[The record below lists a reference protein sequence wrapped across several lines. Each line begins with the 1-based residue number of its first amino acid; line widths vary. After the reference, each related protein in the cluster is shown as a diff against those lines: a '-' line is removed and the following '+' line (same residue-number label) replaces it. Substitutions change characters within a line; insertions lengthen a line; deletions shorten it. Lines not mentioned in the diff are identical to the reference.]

1 MGKKTIIVVCLVPLA
16 LALFRIAEAQQGK
29 VYHVGVLTVGDNTP
43 QTTGLRDGLKEA
55 GYVEGKNLV
64 LDISV
69 KENYDELRPIA
80 KAYMERKFDVIVTFG
95 GTATLI
101 AKELTPE
108 IPIVFVGVVDPIT
121 TGMVNSLARPEANVT
136 GVASRTDLELHGKR
150 LEVFKEA
157 VPTLRRLLV
166 LYNARGENP
175 LHMKSLELIQRAAPN
190 FGLKLTEKPIKSVA
204 DVEAALSS
212 VSRDTTDGVFVI
224 CATLFRDL
232 FQKMATIASQKRL
245 PLAGL

>member
-1 MGKKTIIVVCLVPLA
+1 MFLPSNLVLCNFLCSSVANDCDRSGSQKNISSIPQDSLPPSPLIKG
-16 LALFRIAEAQQGK
+16 FRE
-29 VYHVGVLTVGDNTP
+29 
-43 QTTGLRDGLKEA
+43 GLKEA
-55 GYVEGKNLV
+55 GYIEGKNLV
-64 LDISV
+64 LDVPV
-69 KENYDELRPIA
+69 KQNYDELRPIA

-108 IPIVFVGVVDPIT
+108 IPIVFVRVVDPIT
-121 TGMVNSLARPEANVT
+121 TGVVNSLARPEANVT

-204 DVEAALSS
+204 DVE
-212 VSRDTTDGVFVI
+212 VT
-224 CATLFRDL
+224 
-232 FQKMATIASQKRL
+232 
-245 PLAGL
+245 

>member
-1 MGKKTIIVVCLVPLA
+1 VGALVVAETPLIKG
-16 LALFRIAEAQQGK
+16 FRE
-29 VYHVGVLTVGDNTP
+29 
-43 QTTGLRDGLKEA
+43 GLLKEA
-55 GYVEGKNLV
+55 GYIEGKNLV
-64 LDISV
+64 LDVPV
-69 KENYDELRPIA
+69 KQNYDELRPIA

-95 GTATLI
+95 GTTTLI

-121 TGMVNSLARPEANVT
+121 TGVVNSLARPEANVT
-136 GVASRTDLELHGKR
+136 GVVSRTDLELHGKR

-190 FGLKLTEKPIKSVA
+190 FGLKLTKKPISPSRMLKQRFHRSLGILRMVSSSS
-204 DVEAALSS
+204 ALHCL
-212 VSRDTTDGVFVI
+212 GIF
-224 CATLFRDL
+224 FRRWL
-232 FQKMATIASQKRL
+232 L
-245 PLAGL
+245 

>member
-1 MGKKTIIVVCLVPLA
+1 
-16 LALFRIAEAQQGK
+16 
-29 VYHVGVLTVGDNTP
+29 
-43 QTTGLRDGLKEA
+43 
-55 GYVEGKNLV
+55 
-64 LDISV
+64 
-69 KENYDELRPIA
+69 
-80 KAYMERKFDVIVTFG
+80 MERKFDVIVTFG

-245 PLAGL
+245 PLAGCNASQVTERGALLSYSADLNRVGHRGAWYADRILKGTKLRELPVENPNYYELVINLNTADFRM